1 MRKKKTDD
9 NAIRPSLTEI
19 QLRLRECIKNSPITQ
34 NEIARQAGI
43 SKQTVSKY
51 MTQNVFPA
59 LDTLAALCKIL
70 DVKSD
75 YILGIDEDY

>member
-1 MRKKKTDD
+1 
-9 NAIRPSLTEI
+9 
-19 QLRLRECIKNSPITQ
+19 
-34 NEIARQAGI
+34 
-43 SKQTVSKY
+43 

-75 YILGIDEDY
+75 YILGIDEEY

>member
-1 MRKKKTDD
+1 MRKKKPDD
-9 NAIRPSLTEI
+9 NAPRPSLTEI
-19 QLRLRECIKNSPITQ
+19 QLRLRECIKNAPITQ
-34 NEIARQAGI
+34 QEIARQAGI

-75 YILGIDEDY
+75 YILGIDEEY